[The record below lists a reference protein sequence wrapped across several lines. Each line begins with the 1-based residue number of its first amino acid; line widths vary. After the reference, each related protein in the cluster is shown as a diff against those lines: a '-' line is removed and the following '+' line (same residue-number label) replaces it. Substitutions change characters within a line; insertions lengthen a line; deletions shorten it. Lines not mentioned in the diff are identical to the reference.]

1 MWKALQAIVS
11 KALFGEANT
20 ASRAESLPTASQ
32 KASSSLLPPPLPQD
46 FDLAAYREF
55 MCAETHLYGEDYIRS
70 RVQLQGQAHYEAAL
84 KKGSVVVV
92 FVHHG
97 SWLLMNGALHHLCG
111 GAPITSI
118 ASRRNLE
125 FCTPE
130 EKEFWLGVH
139 KRSAESCNA
148 PVIFYTD
155 QNPIASVRWLKEPH
169 HVLTVALDVREPAA
183 DKPESQFEFMGQPI
197 YLQTGPAK
205 LAQLTGA
212 SVVPAAIEY
221 NPQTQMHTMSI
232 YPAID
237 AQQHSLEAITQQA
250 LDCIGPHVQRA
261 PQQQFYDLLGALQ
274 VPQKTILATQEQTPQ
289 V

>member
-1 MWKALQAIVS
+1 MWKALQAKVT
-11 KALFGEANT
+11 KALFGDAG
-20 ASRAESLPTASQ
+20 
-32 KASSSLLPPPLPQD
+32 KATPLPPPLALD
-46 FDLAAYREF
+46 FDLAAYRDF
-55 MCAETHLYGEDYIRS
+55 MCAETHLYREDYIRS
-70 RVQLQGQAHYEAAL
+70 RITLKGQEHYEAAL
-84 KKGSVVVV
+84 QKGSVVVV

-111 GAPITSI
+111 KAPITSI

-155 QNPIASVRWLKEPH
+155 QNPIASVRWLKEPQ

-183 DKPESQFEFMGQPI
+183 DKPESQLVFMGQNI

-205 LAQLTGA
+205 LAQMTGA

-221 NPQTQMHTMSI
+221 DPQSQMHTLHL

-237 AQQHSLEAITQQA
+237 AQEHSLETITQQA
-250 LDCIGPHVQRA
+250 LNCIGPHVQRA

-274 VPQKTILATQEQTPQ
+274 TPQKTIIAAQS
-289 V
+289 

>member
-1 MWKALQAIVS
+1 MWKALLAKVT
-11 KALFGEANT
+11 KALFGDAGP
-20 ASRAESLPTASQ
+20 AAPPLAIPAESSLPPKTPMPT
-32 KASSSLLPPPLPQD
+32 LPPPLALD
-46 FDLAAYREF
+46 FDLPAYRDF
-55 MCAETHLYGEDYIRS
+55 MCAETQLYREDYIRS
-70 RVQLQGQAHYEAAL
+70 RIALKGQENYEAAL
-84 KKGSVVVV
+84 QKGSVVVV

-169 HVLTVALDVREPAA
+169 HHVLTVALDVREPAA
-183 DKPESQFEFMGQPI
+183 DKPESQFEFMDQNI

-205 LAQLTGA
+205 LAQMTGA
-212 SVVPAAIEY
+212 TVVPAVIEY
-221 NPQTQMHTMSI
+221 DPQSQMHTLHL

-237 AQQHSLEAITQQA
+237 AQQHSLEDITQQA
-250 LDCIGPHVQRA
+250 LDCIGPHVQRT

-274 VPQKTILATQEQTPQ
+274 TPQKTILSAQS
-289 V
+289 

>member
-1 MWKALQAIVS
+1 
-11 KALFGEANT
+11 
-20 ASRAESLPTASQ
+20 
-32 KASSSLLPPPLPQD
+32 
-46 FDLAAYREF
+46 
-55 MCAETHLYGEDYIRS
+55 MCAETHLYREDYIRS
-70 RVQLQGQAHYEAAL
+70 RIKLKGQEHYEAAL
-84 KKGSVVVV
+84 QKGSVVVV

-155 QNPIASVRWLKEPH
+155 QNPIASVRWLNQPH
-169 HVLTVALDVREPAA
+169 HVLTVALDVREPAVE
-183 DKPESQFEFMGQPI
+183 KPESQFKFMGQNI

-205 LAQLTGA
+205 LAKITKA
-212 SVVPAAIEY
+212 SIVPAAIVY
-221 NPQTQMHTMSI
+221 DLVSKTHTMTLYPSI
-232 YPAID
+232 KSD
-237 AQQHSLEAITQQA
+237 EFTLEELTQKA
-250 LDCIGPHVQRA
+250 LSCIEVQVE
-261 PQQQFYDLLGALQ
+261 QSKSQQFYDLVGALQ
-274 VPQKTILATQEQTPQ
+274 KPHNM
-289 V
+289 

>member
-1 MWKALQAIVS
+1 MWKALQAKVS
-11 KALFGEANT
+11 KALFRDAGQAAT
-20 ASRAESLPTASQ
+20 DLATPVA
-32 KASSSLLPPPLPQD
+32 SSLLSAPPLALD
-46 FDLAAYREF
+46 FDLAAYRDF
-55 MCAETHLYGEDYIRS
+55 MCAETHLYYEDYIRS
-70 RVQLQGQAHYEAAL
+70 RITLKGQEHYEAAL

-183 DKPESQFEFMGQPI
+183 DKPESQFVFMGQNI

-205 LAQLTGA
+205 LAQMTGA

-221 NPQTQMHTMSI
+221 DPQSQMHTLNL

-261 PQQQFYDLLGALQ
+261 PHQQFYDLLGALQ
-274 VPQKTILATQEQTPQ
+274 TPQKTILASQTQDA
-289 V
+289 

>member
-1 MWKALQAIVS
+1 LGKQYHGIQIDNMWQRLISWFKPAKAAEAAQA
-11 KALFGEANT
+11 
-20 ASRAESLPTASQ
+20 RADADQ
-32 KASSSLLPPPLPQD
+32 PPMLAEH
-46 FDLAAYREF
+46 FDLAAYRQF
-55 MCAETHLYGEDYIRS
+55 MCDETYLYRASYIQK
-70 RVQLQGQAHYEAAL
+70 RVDIEGASNYTDAL
-84 KKGSVVVV
+84 AKGSVIVV

-155 QNPIASVRWLKEPH
+155 QSPIGSVRWLKEPH

-183 DKPESQFEFMGQPI
+183 DKPEQSFQFMGQTI
-197 YLQTGPAK
+197 FLQTGPAK

-212 SVVPAAIEY
+212 QVVPAAIEY
-221 NPQTQMHTMSI
+221 KAQTQRHLLTLH
-232 YPAID
+232 PAID
-237 AQQHSLEAITQQA
+237 PATCTPEALTQTA
-250 LDCIGPHVQRA
+250 LNCIGPHVMRA
-261 PQQQFYDLLGALQ
+261 PEQQFYDLLGALQ
-274 VPQKTILATQEQTPQ
+274 TPQ
-289 V
+289 APPKAS

>member
-1 MWKALQAIVS
+1 MWQRLTSWFKNWRNLISVNFNGDLVRPPQLAL
-11 KALFGEANT
+11 
-20 ASRAESLPTASQ
+20 P
-32 KASSSLLPPPLPQD
+32 
-46 FDLAAYREF
+46 FDMAAYRQF
-55 MCAETHLYGEDYIRS
+55 MCEETHLYQESYIRKH
-70 RVQLQGQAHYEAAL
+70 VLVEGLQHYQAAL
-84 KKGSVVVV
+84 SKGSVVVV

-125 FCTPE
+125 FCAAE

-155 QNPIASVRWLKEPH
+155 QSPIGSVRWLKEPH

-183 DKPESQFEFMGQPI
+183 DKPEQSFKFMEQSI

-212 SVVPAAIEY
+212 QVVPAAIEY
-221 NPQTQMHTMSI
+221 NAQTQRHLLTL

-237 AQQHSLEAITQQA
+237 PATCSPEQLTQTA
-250 LDCIGPHVQRA
+250 LDCIGPHVMRA
-261 PQQQFYDLLGALQ
+261 PTQQFYDLLGALQ
-274 VPQKTILATQEQTPQ
+274 MPQAPQQTS
-289 V
+289 

>member
-1 MWKALQAIVS
+1 MWKALQAKVA
-11 KALFGEANT
+11 KALFGDAG
-20 ASRAESLPTASQ
+20 
-32 KASSSLLPPPLPQD
+32 KAAPLPPPLALD
-46 FDLAAYREF
+46 FDLPAYRDF
-55 MCAETHLYGEDYIRS
+55 MCAETHLYREDYIRS
-70 RVQLQGQAHYEAAL
+70 RIKLKGQEHYEAAL
-84 KKGSVVVV
+84 QKGSVVVV

-155 QNPIASVRWLKEPH
+155 QNPIVSVRWLKEPH
-169 HVLTVALDVREPAA
+169 HALTVALYVREPAA
-183 DKPESQFEFMGQPI
+183 DKPESQFQFMGQKI

-205 LAQLTGA
+205 LAQMTSA

-221 NPQTQMHTMSI
+221 DPQSQMHTLNL

-237 AQQHSLEAITQQA
+237 AQQHSLAAITQQA

-274 VPQKTILATQEQTPQ
+274 TPQKTILASQTQDA
-289 V
+289 

>member
-1 MWKALQAIVS
+1 MLQRI
-11 KALFGEANT
+11 L
-20 ASRAESLPTASQ
+20 SLI
-32 KASSSLLPPPLPQD
+32 KNGLSSNDTPLLPPPLKAD

-55 MCAETHLYGEDYIRS
+55 MCQETHLYKADYIRQ
-70 RVQLQGQAHYEAAL
+70 RIQIRGAQNFEAAL
-84 KKGSVVVV
+84 QKASVIVV

-125 FCTPE
+125 FCSPE

-155 QNPIASVRWLKEPH
+155 QSPIGPVRWLKSPH
-169 HVLTVALDVREPAA
+169 HALTVALDVREPAA
-183 DKPESQFEFMGQPI
+183 NKPEQAFEFMEQTI
-197 YLQTGPAK
+197 YLQTGPAR
-205 LAQLTGA
+205 LAQMTGA
-212 SVVPAAIEY
+212 LVVPAAIEY
-221 NPQTQMHTMSI
+221 NPLTQMHTLSL
-232 YPAID
+232 YEALSATD
-237 AQQHSLEAITQQA
+237 ATPHEVTQQA
-250 LDCIGPHVQRA
+250 LNKIGPHIERA

-274 VPQKTILATQEQTPQ
+274 VPQTP
-289 V
+289 VVPSSN

>member
-1 MWKALQAIVS
+1 MWKALQAKVA
-11 KALFGEANT
+11 KALFGDAGQT
-20 ASRAESLPTASQ
+20 ATGAPVSTTSAPAPLKSPE
-32 KASSSLLPPPLPQD
+32 PPPLAPD

-55 MCAETHLYGEDYIRS
+55 MCAETHCYRQDYIRD
-70 RVQLQGQAHYEAAL
+70 RVQLQGKEHFQAAL
-84 KKGSVVVV
+84 QKGSVVVV

-130 EKEFWLGVH
+130 EKDFWLGVH

-155 QNPIASVRWLKEPH
+155 QNPIASVRWLKEPL

-183 DKPESQFEFMGQPI
+183 DKPESQFEFMGQNI

-205 LAQLTGA
+205 LAQMTGA

-221 NPQTQMHTMSI
+221 DPQSQMHTLTV

-274 VPQKTILATQEQTPQ
+274 TPQKTILASQAQD

>member
-1 MWKALQAIVS
+1 LHQHYHGIQNYNMWQRLVSWFKPSKAAEAAEKAIVQ
-11 KALFGEANT
+11 ADDD
-20 ASRAESLPTASQ
+20 R
-32 KASSSLLPPPLPQD
+32 PPPLAMP
-46 FDLAAYREF
+46 FDLAAYRQF
-55 MCAETHLYGEDYIRS
+55 MCDETFLYRASYIQKC
-70 RVQLQGQAHYEAAL
+70 VDIEGAAHYTQAL
-84 KKGSVVVV
+84 SKGSVIVV

-130 EKEFWLGVH
+130 EKDFWLGVH

-155 QNPIASVRWLKEPH
+155 QSPIGPVRWLKQAN

-183 DKPESQFEFMGQPI
+183 DKPEHSFQFMGQTI

-212 SVVPAAIEY
+212 QVVPAAIEY
-221 NPQTQMHTMSI
+221 NGQTQRHLLTV

-237 AQQHSLEAITQQA
+237 PSTCTPEALTQSA
-250 LDCIGPHVQRA
+250 LDCIGPHVMRT
-261 PQQQFYDLLGALQ
+261 PEQQFYDLLGALQ
-274 VPQKTILATQEQTPQ
+274 TPQKL

>member
-1 MWKALQAIVS
+1 MWHRLISWLQPAKAAEVASDLPYADQPP
-11 KALFGEANT
+11 ALAM
-20 ASRAESLPTASQ
+20 P
-32 KASSSLLPPPLPQD
+32 
-46 FDLAAYREF
+46 FDLGAYRQF
-55 MCAETHLYGEDYIRS
+55 MCDETYLYRASYIQKHIDIEGAEHYTH
-70 RVQLQGQAHYEAAL
+70 AL
-84 KKGSVVVV
+84 AKGSVIVV

-155 QNPIASVRWLKEPH
+155 QSPIGSVRWLKEPH

-183 DKPESQFEFMGQPI
+183 DKPEQQFEFLGQTI

-212 SVVPAAIEY
+212 QVVPAAIEY
-221 NPQTQMHTMSI
+221 NAKRIGLHWPTCDAHARTAVLRFVGCVTNASNI
-232 YPAID
+232 TKGAI
-237 AQQHSLEAITQQA
+237 SL
-250 LDCIGPHVQRA
+250 
-261 PQQQFYDLLGALQ
+261 
-274 VPQKTILATQEQTPQ
+274 
-289 V
+289 

>member
-1 MWKALQAIVS
+1 MWQRLISWFKPAKAAEAVQARLD
-11 KALFGEANT
+11 AD
-20 ASRAESLPTASQ
+20 Q
-32 KASSSLLPPPLPQD
+32 PPVLATR
-46 FDLAAYREF
+46 FDLAAYRQF
-55 MCAETHLYGEDYIRS
+55 MCDETYLYRASYIQK
-70 RVQLQGQAHYEAAL
+70 RVDIEGASNYTDAL
-84 KKGSVVVV
+84 AKGSVIVV

-155 QNPIASVRWLKEPH
+155 QSPIGSVRWLKEPK

-183 DKPESQFEFMGQPI
+183 DKPEQSFQFMGQTI
-197 YLQTGPAK
+197 FLQTGPAK
-205 LAQLTGA
+205 LAQLTG
-212 SVVPAAIEY
+212 SQVVPSAIEY
-221 NPQTQMHTMSI
+221 NAQTQRHLLTLH
-232 YPAID
+232 PAIEP
-237 AQQHSLEAITQQA
+237 ATCTPEELTQTA
-250 LDCIGPHVQRA
+250 LDCIGPHVMRA
-261 PQQQFYDLLGALQ
+261 PEQQFYDLLGALQ
-274 VPQKTILATQEQTPQ
+274 TPQAPLAPQKAA
-289 V
+289 

>member
-1 MWKALQAIVS
+1 MWQRLVSWFKPAKAV
-11 KALFGEANT
+11 EAD
-20 ASRAESLPTASQ
+20 R
-32 KASSSLLPPPLPQD
+32 PPPLAMP
-46 FDLAAYREF
+46 FDLAAYRQF
-55 MCAETHLYGEDYIRS
+55 MCDETFLYRASYIQN
-70 RVQLQGQAHYEAAL
+70 RVDIEGAAHYKAAL
-84 KKGSVVVV
+84 SKGSVIVV

-155 QNPIASVRWLKEPH
+155 QNPIASVRWLKDPH

-183 DKPESQFEFMGQPI
+183 DKPESQFEFMGQNI

-205 LAQLTGA
+205 LAQMTGA
-212 SVVPAAIEY
+212 CVVPAAIEY
-221 NPQTQMHTMSI
+221 NAETQRHRLCL
-232 YPAID
+232 YPAIEP
-237 AQQHSLEAITQQA
+237 SGCTPEELTQAA
-250 LDCIGPHVQRA
+250 LNHIGPHVMQT
-261 PQQQFYDLLGALQ
+261 PDQQFYDLLGALQ
-274 VPQKTILATQEQTPQ
+274 TPQKQIIASDGAAAQNPDARPLASH
-289 V
+289 

>member
-1 MWKALQAIVS
+1 MCQETHFYRESYIRKHVSIVGANHYQA
-11 KALFGEANT
+11 ALF
-20 ASRAESLPTASQ
+20 
-32 KASSSLLPPPLPQD
+32 
-46 FDLAAYREF
+46 
-55 MCAETHLYGEDYIRS
+55 
-70 RVQLQGQAHYEAAL
+70 
-84 KKGSVVVV
+84 KGSVVVV

-125 FCTPE
+125 FCSSE

-148 PVIFYTD
+148 PIIFYTD
-155 QNPIASVRWLKEPH
+155 QSPIGPVRWLKEPH
-169 HVLTVALDVREPAA
+169 QVLTVALDVREPTA
-183 DKPESQFEFMGQPI
+183 DKPEHEFQFMGQSV

-212 SVVPAAIEY
+212 QVVPAAIEY
-221 NPQTQMHTMSI
+221 NAETQQHQLYL

-237 AQQHSLEAITQQA
+237 PSGCTPEALTQAA
-250 LDCIGPHVQRA
+250 LNQIGPHVLQS
-261 PQQQFYDLLGALQ
+261 PEQQFYDLLGALQ
-274 VPQKTILATQEQTPQ
+274 TPQKQ
-289 V
+289 VIASDAAAAQNPDARPLESH

>member
-1 MWKALQAIVS
+1 MWKALQAKVS
-11 KALFGEANT
+11 KALFGDAIKT
-20 ASRAESLPTASQ
+20 APAESLP
-32 KASSSLLPPPLPQD
+32 PPLAQD

-55 MCAETHLYGEDYIRS
+55 MCAETHIYSEDYIRS
-70 RVQLQGQAHYEAAL
+70 RITLQGQEHYEAAL
-84 KKGSVVVV
+84 QKGSVVVV

-155 QNPIASVRWLKEPH
+155 QNPIASVRWLKQPH

-221 NPQTQMHTMSI
+221 NPQTQMHTMRI

-237 AQQHSLEAITQQA
+237 AQEHSLEAITQQA

-274 VPQKTILATQEQTPQ
+274 VPQKTILATQAQDD
-289 V
+289 

>member
-1 MWKALQAIVS
+1 M
-11 KALFGEANT
+11 
-20 ASRAESLPTASQ
+20 
-32 KASSSLLPPPLPQD
+32 
-46 FDLAAYREF
+46 AAYRQF
-55 MCAETHLYGEDYIRS
+55 MCDETHVYRESYIRKHVLVEGS
-70 RVQLQGQAHYEAAL
+70 QHYQAAL
-84 KKGSVVVV
+84 SKGSVVVV

-125 FCTPE
+125 FCSAE

-155 QNPIASVRWLKEPH
+155 QSPIGPVRWLKQPH
-169 HVLTVALDVREPAA
+169 HVLTVALDVREPSA
-183 DKPESQFEFMGQPI
+183 DKPEHEFQFMGQSV

-205 LAQLTGA
+205 LAQLTKA
-212 SVVPAAIEY
+212 QVVPAAIEY
-221 NPQTQMHTMSI
+221 NAETQHHRLCL

-237 AQQHSLEAITQQA
+237 PSGCTTEELTQAA
-250 LDCIGPHVQRA
+250 LNLIGPHVA
-261 PQQQFYDLLGALQ
+261 NTPEQQFYDLLGALQ
-274 VPQKTILATQEQTPQ
+274 KPQKQIIASDAAVEQNPDVRPLASH
-289 V
+289 

>member
-1 MWKALQAIVS
+1 MWKRLTSWIKNWRNQQS
-11 KALFGEANT
+11 ANL
-20 ASRAESLPTASQ
+20 SVDPDR
-32 KASSSLLPPPLPQD
+32 PPQLAVPY
-46 FDLAAYREF
+46 DLAAYRQF
-55 MCAETHLYGEDYIRS
+55 MCQETHLYRESYIRKHVS
-70 RVQLQGQAHYEAAL
+70 IVGTNHYQAAL
-84 KKGSVVVV
+84 SKGSVVVV

-125 FCTPE
+125 FCSAE

-148 PVIFYTD
+148 PIIFYTD
-155 QNPIASVRWLKEPH
+155 QSPIGPVRWLKESH
-169 HVLTVALDVREPAA
+169 QVLTVALDVREPTA
-183 DKPESQFEFMGQPI
+183 DKPEHEFQFMGQSV

-212 SVVPAAIEY
+212 QVVPAAIQY
-221 NPQTQMHTMSI
+221 NAKTQRHQLYL

-237 AQQHSLEAITQQA
+237 PSGCTPEELTQAA
-250 LDCIGPHVQRA
+250 LNQISPHVLKS
-261 PQQQFYDLLGALQ
+261 PNQQFYDLLGALQ
-274 VPQKTILATQEQTPQ
+274 TPQ
-289 V
+289 RQFIASDAVAAQNPDERPLASH